1 MLRLEKKVKAAKED
15 KVKLGQRYVTSSCI
29 IILIR
34 YLILHIKS
42 DVLLIS
48 TFIYKQR
55 FLCTS
60 TLCERNETAI
70 YNDIV
75 LQLQACKYKV
85 SSIDFYI
92 MLTNG
97 VCVLS
102 KCSSIRYS
110 YRNIS

>member
-1 MLRLEKKVKAAKED
+1 MKAAKED

-55 FLCTS
+55 FMNQNMLLSDLVTEIFRY
-60 TLCERNETAI
+60 TLSVVYLKT
-70 YNDIV
+70 
-75 LQLQACKYKV
+75 LKY
-85 SSIDFYI
+85 DFEAKP
-92 MLTNG
+92 L
-97 VCVLS
+97 
-102 KCSSIRYS
+102 
-110 YRNIS
+110 